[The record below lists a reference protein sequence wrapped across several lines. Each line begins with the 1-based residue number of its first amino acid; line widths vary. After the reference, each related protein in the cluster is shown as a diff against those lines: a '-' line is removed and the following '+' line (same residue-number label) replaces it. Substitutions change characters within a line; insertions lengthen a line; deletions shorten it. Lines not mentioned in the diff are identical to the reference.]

1 MVARSGFPPGESRLE
16 GYYTH
21 SKGCE
26 ADNFQHPEGRGSR
39 SSACY
44 VATRP
49 YGRTLRDCAA
59 SPTCALGERST
70 GAELEMNEPRRG
82 RSRRAV
88 ALNSVGLLLLGLFVL
103 GQVAGLP
110 ASQSLT
116 AMPTAWRGVFAG
128 WVGGTEWSSN
138 HYAFLN
144 VRADGTPVRWE
155 KSTITYSVSE
165 AATSSDVE
173 TVAKA
178 MRVLSDATGFE
189 FRMIGRTR
197 LIPST
202 TNIIEAEADVTI
214 AWVERSDTDAF
225 RNLGP
230 DSLAAGFGLVG
241 DGAYAK
247 GAVAVDSAKAPTG
260 NELQRV
266 VMHEMGHVLGLEHV
280 SDKTQLMAAD
290 LTMSW
295 GLRLGSGDLKG
306 LRLVGYNG

>member
-1 MVARSGFPPGESRLE
+1 M
-16 GYYTH
+16 
-21 SKGCE
+21 
-26 ADNFQHPEGRGSR
+26 
-39 SSACY
+39 
-44 VATRP
+44 ATRA

-59 SPTCALGERST
+59 PPTRALGERST

-82 RSRRAV
+82 RSRRAT

-116 AMPTAWRGVFAG
+116 AMPTAWRGVFSG

-155 KSTITYSVSE
+155 KSAITYSVSE
-165 AATSSDVE
+165 DATSSEVE
-173 TVAKA
+173 MVAEA

-189 FRMIGRTR
+189 FRMVGRTR
-197 LIPST
+197 FIPST
-202 TNIIEAEADVTI
+202 TNLSEAEADVTI
-214 AWVERSDTDAF
+214 AWVTRSDTDAF
-225 RNLGP
+225 NDLGP
-230 DSLAAGFGLVG
+230 DSVAAGFGLVG
-241 DGAYAK
+241 DGAYVK
-247 GAVAVDSAKAPTG
+247 GAVVVDSAKTSTG
-260 NELQRV
+260 DKLQRI

-280 SDKTQLMAAD
+280 PDKTQLMAAD

-295 GLRLGSGDLKG
+295 GLRLGSGDLNG
-306 LRLVGYNG
+306 LRLVGYRG